1 MQNVM
6 TPAEIRNIGNETTDA
21 TERAAW
27 CALAAAMSFGGFVDR
42 GANALAVEFLERR
55 GALTDADLLAAA
67 EMARDTFAGF
77 AADLKK
83 DLREAEHSVWA
94 D

>member
-6 TPAEIRNIGNETTDA
+6 TPNEIRNVADMATDA
-21 TERAAW
+21 TERATW

-42 GANALAVEFLERR
+42 EANTMAEEFLARR
-55 GALTDADLLAAA
+55 GALTDADLLAAT
-67 EMARDTFAGF
+67 ELARDTFAGF
-77 AADLKK
+77 AADLRK
-83 DLREAEHSVWA
+83 DLLDAERSVWA